1 MGYFSRFPY
10 AAKTA
15 FSGLNRGL
23 SFLFSGRTPTD
34 HKGRTQAA
42 AITLAAVG
50 TALDQAAM
58 GNLAAI
64 ADLYDLVPAKD
75 PDFFGA
81 RRQLVT
87 GILATEWRLKPGSDD
102 PQAAEIAKR
111 LEADLRRPRARFDGA
126 LETLIDGTLRGTGA
140 VETVWNARSERH
152 RRPERFVPVA
162 QQRHRVR
169 YEDGAFCVAESRH
182 AYAGVPVA
190 EFPKG
195 KFLALY
201 PDLPMDPSLWGTYR
215 ALLDTWLGRK
225 NVDGWW
231 LIGIERYGLPIMTG
245 EYSDDDGRKSLA
257 EASANFGAAGTFF
270 AAKGTTL
277 STHDT
282 HREFPH
288 PDYLEHS
295 SRRIA
300 IAIHGQTQT
309 TDIQPGSG
317 SKASAAVHMLVRKDV
332 LVAVWRLISDVL
344 ERDLFEPWVEMNYG
358 AGAPV
363 PELMPN
369 LDEIDEAAT
378 WTRLAAGVGSGLITL
393 DEAREEMGRKPLP
406 TAAAGLNPDKLYS
419 HILNAGIFTKNEVR
433 ASYNMEPRTDGDVL
447 IEAPE
452 FPGAPP
458 ALPENVVPFASRAAA
473 AVVTKPAPP
482 VTSAPPEFGAAVAS
496 GLEQLLAAV
505 DELGDDS
512 RLDALAHVI
521 AKLPATKPP
530 AELEDLLQ
538 ATRLK
543 GMLTGATRVQKGR
556 QP

>member
-1 MGYFSRFPY
+1 MGYFSRLPY

-34 HKGRTQAA
+34 HKGRTQAS

-87 GILATEWRLKPGSDD
+87 GILATEWRLKPGSND

-378 WTRLAAGVGSGLITL
+378 WDRLGKGVASGLVTI

-406 TAAAGLNPDKLYS
+406 RTIEYALPSNVVPFLAAKA
-419 HILNAGIFTKNEVR
+419 FTKNEIR
-433 ASYNMEPRTDGDVL
+433 AMARLGPIEGGDEFVDTTPEPL
-447 IEAPE
+447 
-452 FPGAPP
+452 GAP
-458 ALPENVVPFASRAAA
+458 LPENVVPFASRAAA
-473 AVVTKPAPP
+473 AVSTKPAPP

-505 DELGDDS
+505 DELGDES
-512 RLDALAHVI
+512 RLDVLAHVI